1 MEDTILKIE
10 NISKNY
16 PGVKALK
23 NVSMEIKKGEVRAF
37 VGENGAG
44 KSTLIKCIMGVEIP
58 DEEYKER
65 VLRAAKILQR
75 EGLDALIV
83 NSNEADYANAR
94 YFSGFWPLF
103 ERCGV
108 AISAAGDAALLVG
121 PESREFGADR
131 SRLDKVFV
139 LKAYR
144 EGADPSYPELNADT
158 YQDVFNALGIKGKKL
173 RIGVASYLDTS
184 VIIMEA
190 IKDAFPEAEIVR
202 ADHIMVELRSV
213 KSINE
218 INCLR
223 EGYRIAEL
231 ATKQVIKEIRP
242 GMTELQMVGVA
253 QRVIYENGAEYEG
266 LPMYVFSEAS
276 TRHAISRSSY
286 RKFEKGDIVQ
296 LNLSA
301 KIDGYS
307 AAIGYPIVLG
317 KLEGKRRDV
326 VMFGL
331 EAHNWTQKQVKA
343 GVMASDIAKDF
354 YKYFVDNGYKENFVY
369 GPLHGTGLIEVEAP
383 WVETS
388 SDYKLQP
395 NMCYQIDTF
404 ISSDTFGV
412 RWEKGIAVTEDGC
425 DILSPEIGTL
435 YELEF

>member
-1 MEDTILKIE
+1 MAEHGTI
-10 NISKNY
+10 
-16 PGVKALK
+16 
-23 NVSMEIKKGEVRAF
+23 R
-37 VGENGAG
+37 
-44 KSTLIKCIMGVEIP
+44 IP
-58 DEEYKER
+58 DEEYKQR
-65 VLRAAKILQR
+65 VQRAAKILQR

-108 AISAAGDAALLVG
+108 AISPAGDAALMVG

-131 SRLDKVFV
+131 CKLDKVFV

-144 EGADPSYPELNADT
+144 ESADPAYPELQADT

-184 VIIMEA
+184 VVIMEA
-190 IKDAFPEAEIVR
+190 IRDAFPEAEIVR
-202 ADHIMVELRSV
+202 ADHIMVELRSI
-213 KSINE
+213 KSVNE

-231 ATKQVIKEIRP
+231 ATQQVIKEIRP

-253 QRVIYENGAEYEG
+253 QRVVYENGAEYEG

-317 KLEGKRRDV
+317 KLEGRRRDV

-331 EAHNWTQKQVKA
+331 EAHKWTQKQVKA

-354 YKYFVDNGYKENFVY
+354 YKFYEENGYKDNFVY
-369 GPLHGTGLIEVEAP
+369 GPLHGTGMIEVEAP

-388 SDYKLQP
+388 SNYKLQP

-412 RWEKGIAVTEDGC
+412 RWEKGIAVTENGC
-425 DILSPEIGTL
+425 DVLSPEIGTL

>member
-1 MEDTILKIE
+1 MAEHGTI
-10 NISKNY
+10 
-16 PGVKALK
+16 
-23 NVSMEIKKGEVRAF
+23 R
-37 VGENGAG
+37 
-44 KSTLIKCIMGVEIP
+44 IP
-58 DEEYKER
+58 DEEYKQR
-65 VLRAAKILQR
+65 VQRAAKILQR

-108 AISAAGDAALLVG
+108 AISPAGDAALMVG

-131 SRLDKVFV
+131 CKLDKVFV

-144 EGADPSYPELNADT
+144 ESADPAYPELQADT

-173 RIGVASYLDTS
+173 RIGVASHLDTS

-190 IKDAFPEAEIVR
+190 IRDAFPEAEIVR
-202 ADHIMVELRSV
+202 ADHIMIELRSI
-213 KSINE
+213 KSVNE

-231 ATKQVIKEIRP
+231 ATQQVIKEIRP

-253 QRVIYENGAEYEG
+253 QRVVYENGAEYEG

-317 KLEGKRRDV
+317 KLEGRRRDV

-331 EAHNWTQKQVKA
+331 EAHKWTQKQVKA
-343 GVMASDIAKDF
+343 GVLASDIAQNF
-354 YKYFVDNGYKENFVY
+354 YKFYEENGYKDNFVY
-369 GPLHGTGLIEVEAP
+369 GPLHGTGMIEVEAP
-383 WVETS
+383 WVETNS
-388 SDYKLQP
+388 NYKLQP

-412 RWEKGIAVTEDGC
+412 RWEKGIAVTENGC
-425 DILSPEIGTL
+425 DVLSPEIGTL

>member
-1 MEDTILKIE
+1 MSNHGKI
-10 NISKNY
+10 
-16 PGVKALK
+16 
-23 NVSMEIKKGEVRAF
+23 F
-37 VGENGAG
+37 
-44 KSTLIKCIMGVEIP
+44 IP
-58 DEEYKER
+58 DHEYKER
-65 VLRAAKILQR
+65 VARAAKILQR
-75 EGLDALIV
+75 EKLDAMIV

-103 ERCGV
+103 ERSGV
-108 AISAAGDAALLVG
+108 AISASGDAALMVG
-121 PESREFGADR
+121 PESREFAADR
-131 SRLDKVFV
+131 SRLEKIFV
-139 LKAYR
+139 LKEYR
-144 EGADPSYPELNADT
+144 ESADPAYPELKADT
-158 YQDVFNALGIKGKKL
+158 YQDVFHAIGVNEKKL

-184 VIIMEA
+184 VIIMDG
-190 IKDAFPEAEIVR
+190 IKAAFPEAEIVR
-202 ADHIMVELRSV
+202 ADHIMVELRSI
-213 KSINE
+213 KSVNE

-231 ATKQVIKEIRP
+231 ATQQVIKEIQP

-253 QRVIYENGAEYEG
+253 ERVVYEQGAEYEG

-286 RKFEKGDIVQ
+286 REFQKGDIVQ

-331 EAHNWTQKQVKA
+331 EAHKWTQQQVKA
-343 GVMASDIAKDF
+343 GIPASQIAENF
-354 YKYFVDNGYKENFVY
+354 YKYYVENGYKENFVY
-369 GPLHGTGLIEVEAP
+369 GPLHGTGMIEVEAP
-383 WVETS
+383 WVETT
-388 SDYKLQP
+388 SDYALKP
-395 NMCYQIDTF
+395 NMTFQIDTF
-404 ISSDTFGV
+404 ISTDTFGV

-425 DILSPEIGTL
+425 DVLSPEIGKL